1 MEQLTKAVLERA
13 LQAEMTERPGHDK
26 NQLVAN
32 EACNTRNGR
41 SKKTFKD
48 DFGSLSIKI
57 PFERAGTP
65 EPQLIGKYQN
75 RWTGF
80 DGKLLSL

>member
-1 MEQLTKAVLERA
+1 MQEVSNLR
-13 LQAEMTERPGHDK
+13 GHDK

-57 PFERAGTP
+57 PLDCAGTS

-80 DGKLLSL
+80 DDKLLSL